1 MESLIVIHH
10 FLNFLTHCCPPFTN
24 FFLGDIGVNI
34 IDAFLDE
41 LRKCLFKL
49 VLVERGICISFLWG
63 GLAVS
68 ILGALSQEII
78 CKVFVLYNG
87 EVSGCNTF
95 AAIGG
100 GCTILVGEDYTSAQL
115 GLQRLK
121 EMSLVR
127 TSSKVR
133 SSVNGGVH
141 HLRVKDELAQGG
153 VILADKER
161 GADCDSSW
169 RKH

>member
-1 MESLIVIHH
+1 MKSFIFIHH

-87 EVSGCNTF
+87 EVSSRNTF
-95 AAIGG
+95 TAIGS
-100 GCTILVGEDYTSAQL
+100 GCAISIRKSYTSA
-115 GLQRLK
+115 
-121 EMSLVR
+121 
-127 TSSKVR
+127 
-133 SSVNGGVH
+133 
-141 HLRVKDELAQGG
+141 
-153 VILADKER
+153 
-161 GADCDSSW
+161 
-169 RKH
+169 